1 MIGMWSAQAQS
12 YLLVLSIATTLVFAL
27 PIFLM
32 PLSWARVMQWQLPE
46 HTDLAVYFGRCLG
59 AFILI
64 VEGLMLRA
72 ALTGE
77 ALATTFEVLA
87 AVAGLMVVVHIY
99 GALRRIQPW
108 TETLET
114 GFYAGMLVLT
124 LLFWPAALRTDGIS
138 YRYPATFG

>member
-1 MIGMWSAQAQS
+1 MIGLWSAHAQT
-12 YLLVLSIATTLVFAL
+12 YLLVLALATTLVFAL
-27 PIFLM
+27 PIFLV
-32 PLSWARVMQWQLPE
+32 PLTWARVMQWALPE

-77 ALATTFEVLA
+77 ALVTTFEVLA
-87 AVAGLMVVVHIY
+87 AVAGFMVLVHVY

-108 TETLET
+108 TETVET
-114 GFYAGMLVLT
+114 GFYAGMLVLS
-124 LLFWPAALRTDGIS
+124 LMFWPVG
-138 YRYPATFG
+138 

>member
-1 MIGMWSAQAQS
+1 MIGIWSAHAQS
-12 YLLVLSIATTLVFAL
+12 YLLILSTTTTLVFAL
-27 PIFLM
+27 PIFLV
-32 PLSWARVMQWQLPE
+32 PLWWARVMQWQLPE

-64 VEGLMLRA
+64 VEALMLRA

-77 ALATTFEVLA
+77 ALVTTFEVLA
-87 AVAGLMVVVHIY
+87 AVAGFMVVVHVY

-108 TETLET
+108 TETVET

-124 LLFWPAALRTDGIS
+124 LMFWPVR
-138 YRYPATFG
+138 